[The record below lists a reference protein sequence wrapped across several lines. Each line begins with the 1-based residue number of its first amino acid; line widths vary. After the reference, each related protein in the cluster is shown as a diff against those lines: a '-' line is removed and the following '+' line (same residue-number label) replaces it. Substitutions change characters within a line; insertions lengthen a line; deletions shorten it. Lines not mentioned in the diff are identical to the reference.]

1 MNKQLDEQNLRVHQI
16 DCAAGRKKAQ
26 LVLKHASVVNVFT
39 NTLEQQDIAID
50 HGYIVGLGEYQGV
63 QEVDL
68 AGRIVCPG
76 FLDGH
81 IHLESSMVAP
91 GEFAKAV
98 LPHGTT
104 AVITDPHEIANV
116 AGCQGI
122 DFMLEATKNLGLD
135 VYIMLPSCVPA
146 TELDEAGAVLE
157 ADDLKTYY
165 QNGRI
170 LGLAEMMNSYG
181 TVRAD
186 SGILE
191 KIDDAQ
197 MAGGVVD
204 GHAPLLSGKD
214 LNAYVLAGVQS
225 DHECSQYEEA
235 LEKIK
240 RGQWIM
246 VRQGTAAK
254 NLEALL
260 PLFQEPFYQR
270 CMLATDDKHPGDLR
284 RGGHM
289 DFIIREAVKGG
300 ADPFHAIRMAT
311 LHTAEYFG
319 LKDRGAVAPGYLAD
333 LVVLSDL
340 ASFQVEQVY
349 KAGILTVE
357 EGKLLP
363 EIQKEFGNPWT
374 KRWPR
379 VTNSFYMDP
388 ITEDDLSLTGE
399 AGMSQRVIRLT
410 PGELLTVEEIVPWSQ
425 QDGLA
430 PGVDL
435 EHDIVKMAV
444 LERHGKSGNIGLG
457 YLKGYGLK
465 EGAVA
470 SSVAHD
476 SHNLILVGTND
487 ADMILAGNRVREL
500 NGGLVVVKQGKILGE
515 LPLPIAGLMSLQT
528 VERTDEV
535 LERLKEFLYQMGVPR
550 EIDPFMTLSFA
561 SLPVIPAIRLN
572 TYGVVDVGR
581 QRIMPPV
588 F

>member
-379 VTNSFYMDP
+379 VTNSFHMDP